1 MEKFCQ
7 SCSMPLELHGQD
19 VRGSEKMGVY
29 HRFIA
34 PIAM

>member
-7 SCSMPLELHGQD
+7 SCSMLLELHGQD
-19 VRGSEKMGVY
+19 VRGSEKMGVD